1 MLEMIQINR
10 YRLKRRD
17 HLMNINNKELK
28 KYIPIANLI
37 AKTFGRNCEVV
48 ILDLTVPQ
56 NSVIYAVNNHVTGRK
71 VGQAFDHLVK
81 QVLLS
86 SKFENDY
93 LANYKIRT
101 DDGKEIKSSTALIRD
116 SNEKVIGA
124 LCVNYSL
131 ESMIHFKE
139 FLDDFMGIGQDEEEK
154 EKENVELMENVV
166 EIADDLIDRIIANY
180 GTEELKRKEKIKLIK
195 FMDEKGIFLIK
206 GSVDKVAEKLGIS
219 KVTVYSYLDEI
230 KKTID

>member
-1 MLEMIQINR
+1 MDIS
-10 YRLKRRD
+10 
-17 HLMNINNKELK
+17 NKELK
-28 KYIPIANLI
+28 KYIPIANMI

-48 ILDLTVPQ
+48 IHDLTVPQ
-56 NSVIYAVNNHVTGRK
+56 NSVVYAINNHVTGRK

-86 SKFENDY
+86 PKFEDDY
-93 LANYKIRT
+93 MAGYKT
-101 DDGKEIKSSTALIRD
+101 VTEDGREIKSSTALIRD

-124 LCVNYSL
+124 LCVNYNL
-131 ESMIHFKE
+131 DNMIHFKE
-139 FLDDFMGIGQDEEEK
+139 FLDEFMAVEQEEK
-154 EKENVELMENVV
+154 EKVEDVELMENVA
-166 EIADDLIDRIIANY
+166 EIADDLIDRMIAPYEN
-180 GTEELKRKEKIKLIK
+180 EELKRKEKVKLIK

-230 KKTID
+230 KKNVLDDEI

>member
-1 MLEMIQINR
+1 MDIS
-10 YRLKRRD
+10 
-17 HLMNINNKELK
+17 NKELK
-28 KYIPIANLI
+28 KYIPIANMI

-48 ILDLTVPQ
+48 IHDLTVPQ
-56 NSVIYAVNNHVTGRK
+56 NSVVYAINNHVTGRK

-86 SKFENDY
+86 PKFEDDY
-93 LANYKIRT
+93 MAGYKT
-101 DDGKEIKSSTALIRD
+101 VTEDGREIKSSTALIRD

-124 LCVNYSL
+124 LCVNYNL
-131 ESMIHFKE
+131 ENVIHFKE
-139 FLDDFMGIGQDEEEK
+139 FLDEFMAVEQEEK
-154 EKENVELMENVV
+154 EKGEDVESMENVA
-166 EIADDLIDRIIANY
+166 EIADDLIDRMIAPYEN
-180 GTEELKRKEKIKLIK
+180 EELKRKEKVKLIK

-230 KKTID
+230 KKNVLDNEI